1 MSTAARSPFARAAAV
16 FAGGTMLSR
25 VLGLVRDVV
34 LAGFVPTVARDVF
47 FLGFKFANL
56 LRDMLG
62 EGAANAALVPVLA
75 EAEEQRGDAAFRRL
89 AYALL
94 WAMAGVLALVTGAGV
109 LLVPFVPALL
119 AMLQP
124 VAGEQA
130 APTAPDVLTVHVLQ
144 WTFPYLFFIG
154 LTACAAAPLFVRDR
168 YAVPGWSPA
177 LLNVALIGV
186 CVLALD
192 WFAQPVWALVAG
204 VWLGGV
210 LQLAALL
217 WGLWRC
223 CGPPRWVAPWAEP
236 AVRRA
241 GWLLLPVIVGQTA
254 SEVNKVVDNL
264 FAYLLPAGTVSALFF
279 ANRLVQLPLSLFG
292 VAVSVAVLPA
302 VSRAGARADWA
313 EARRLLLEGLRLS
326 LFLVLPAT
334 VGLLLLAE
342 PLIALLFEWRAFTA
356 DEAACTSAAVF
367 YYALGLVAFAG
378 VKILVAG
385 FFALQDTR
393 TPVII
398 ATLSM
403 LLNIALNFALVGPL
417 GFRGLAIATTLAQ
430 TLNFVLLY
438 ILLSRRLGTLWSG
451 AFGTDLARMSVC
463 CVALGGAV
471 YGVQRLVPAVPGFS
485 GELIAAGVPVVAG
498 GCTYLAFAVLLGL
511 PDVARLG
518 TLLRRK

>member
-1 MSTAARSPFARAAAV
+1 MSRAARSPFARAAAV
-16 FAGGTMLSR
+16 FASGTMLSR

-34 LAGFVPTVARDVF
+34 LAGFVPAVARDVF

-75 EAEEQRGDAAFRRL
+75 EADERRGDAAFRRL

-94 WAMAGVLALVTGAGV
+94 WAMAGVLALVTVAGI

-119 AMLQP
+119 AALQP

-130 APTAPDVLTVHVLQ
+130 APTASDVLTVRVLQ

-177 LLNVALIGV
+177 LLNVALIAV
-186 CVLALD
+186 CVVALD

-204 VWLGGV
+204 VWLGGA

-217 WGLWRC
+217 WALWRC
-223 CGPPRWVAPWAEP
+223 CGPPRWVVPWTEP

-302 VSRAGARADWA
+302 VSRAGARADLT
-313 EARRLLLEGLRLS
+313 EARQLLLEGLRFS

-334 VGLLLLAE
+334 VGLLLMAE
-342 PLIALLFEWRAFTA
+342 PLIALLFEWRAFTTE
-356 DEAACTSAAVF
+356 EAARTSAAVF
-367 YYALGLVAFAG
+367 YYGLGLVAFAG

-393 TPVII
+393 TPVVV

-417 GFRGLAIATTLAQ
+417 GFRGLAIATTVAQ
-430 TLNFVLLY
+430 TLNFALLY
-438 ILLSRRLGTLWSG
+438 VLLSRRVGLLWSG
-451 AFGTDLARMSVC
+451 AFGMGLARMLVC

-471 YGVQRLVPAVPGFS
+471 YGARAVLPQVPGFA
-485 GELIAAGVPVVAG
+485 GELMAAGVPITLG
-498 GCTYLAFAVLLGL
+498 GLTYLGCAVALGL
-511 PDVARLG
+511 PEAMRLR